1 MSPSFVN
8 YKSAI
13 NWLFEQLP
21 QYQRQGGSA
30 YKPGLERTQKLMAHL
45 GHPEQKIKSIHIAG
59 TNGKGSTAHMLAS
72 VLQSAG
78 YRVGLYTSPHLL
90 DFRERIRLNGQMI
103 SESDVFD
110 FLNTHAPVFLSM
122 GLSFF
127 EMTVGMA
134 FDYFARQSPDV
145 VIVETGMGGRLDSTN
160 VITPVLSIITNIGM
174 DHTQFLGNTLTDIAR
189 EKAGIIKTEVPV
201 VVGQYTEETLPVFK
215 TVSTDQSAP
224 LILAQ
229 ELTYFDLESDLKG
242 GYQKDNKRTVLV
254 AIDQLIAI
262 GFSVAQHHI
271 EHGLKHVQNQTGL
284 LGRWQILAREPLL
297 ICDTA
302 HNVDGLAMTMQQLLT
317 LPAKQL
323 HLVLG
328 FVSDK
333 ALEDILKLMP
343 KSGIYYYC
351 APDNLRAM
359 PVAHLSQKAQSVGL
373 KGEAY
378 QSVQEAL
385 DEALNQA
392 ESEDVIYVG
401 GSTFVVAEV
410 L

>member
-30 YKPGLERTQKLMAHL
+30 YKPGLERTQKLIAHL

-134 FDYFARQSPDV
+134 FDFFARQSPDV

-215 TVSTDQSAP
+215 AVSTDQSAP

-229 ELTYFDLESDLKG
+229 ELTYSTLKA
-242 GYQKDNKRTVLV
+242 T
-254 AIDQLIAI
+254 
-262 GFSVAQHHI
+262 
-271 EHGLKHVQNQTGL
+271 
-284 LGRWQILAREPLL
+284 
-297 ICDTA
+297 
-302 HNVDGLAMTMQQLLT
+302 
-317 LPAKQL
+317 
-323 HLVLG
+323 
-328 FVSDK
+328 
-333 ALEDILKLMP
+333 
-343 KSGIYYYC
+343 
-351 APDNLRAM
+351 
-359 PVAHLSQKAQSVGL
+359 
-373 KGEAY
+373 
-378 QSVQEAL
+378 
-385 DEALNQA
+385 
-392 ESEDVIYVG
+392 
-401 GSTFVVAEV
+401 
-410 L
+410 

>member
-174 DHTQFLGNTLTDIAR
+174 DHTQFLGNTLRDIAR

-215 TVSTDQSAP
+215 AVSTDQSAP

-254 AIDQLIAI
+254 AIDQLITI
-262 GFSVAQHHI
+262 GFSVSQHHI

-351 APDNLRAM
+351 APNNLRAM
-359 PVAHLSQKAQSVGL
+359 PVAHLSQKAREVGL

>member
-134 FDYFARQSPDV
+134 FEYFARQSPDV

-174 DHTQFLGNTLTDIAR
+174 DHTQFLGNTLRDIAR

-215 TVSTDQSAP
+215 AVSTDQSAP

-254 AIDQLIAI
+254 AIDQLITI
-262 GFSVAQHHI
+262 GFSVSQHHI

-351 APDNLRAM
+351 APNNLRAM
-359 PVAHLSQKAQSVGL
+359 PVAHLSQKAREVGL

>member
-134 FDYFARQSPDV
+134 FEYFARQSPDV

-215 TVSTDQSAP
+215 AVSTDQSAP

-254 AIDQLIAI
+254 AIDQLITI
-262 GFSVAQHHI
+262 GFSVSQHHI

-359 PVAHLSQKAQSVGL
+359 PVAHLSQKAREVGL

>member
-201 VVGQYTEETLPVFK
+201 VVGHYTEETLPVFK
-215 TVSTDQSAP
+215 AVSTDQSAP

-262 GFSVAQHHI
+262 GFSVAQLHI

-373 KGEAY
+373 RGEAY

>member
-215 TVSTDQSAP
+215 AVSTDQSAP

-262 GFSVAQHHI
+262 GFRVEQHHI

-373 KGEAY
+373 RGEAY

>member
-1 MSPSFVN
+1 MSPSLVN

-21 QYQRQGGSA
+21 QYQRQGGAA

-90 DFRERIRLNGQMI
+90 DYRERIRLNGQMI
-103 SESDVFD
+103 SESAVFD
-110 FLNTHAPVFLSM
+110 FLKKHAPVFQSM

-127 EMTVGMA
+127 EMTMGMA
-134 FDYFARQSPDV
+134 FDYFARQSLDV
-145 VIVETGMGGRLDSTN
+145 VIIETGMGGRLDSTN

-189 EKAGIIKTEVPV
+189 EKAGIIKTEVPL
-201 VVGQYTEETLPVFK
+201 VVGQYTNETLPVFK
-215 TVSTDQSAP
+215 AVAADQNAP

-229 ELTYFDLESDLKG
+229 ELTYPDFESDLKG
-242 GYQKDNKRTVLV
+242 RYQKYNKRTVL
-254 AIDQLIAI
+254 AALDQLIAI
-262 GFSVAQHHI
+262 GFPLEQHHI
-271 EHGLKHVQNQTGL
+271 EHGLKNVQNHTGL
-284 LGRWQILAREPLL
+284 MGRWQIMGYKPLL

-302 HNVDGLAMTMQQLLT
+302 HNADGLAMTMEQLLT
-317 LPAKQL
+317 LRAKHV

-351 APDNLRAM
+351 APDNLRAI
-359 PVAHLSQKAQSVGL
+359 PVAHLSQKARAVGL

-385 DEALNQA
+385 DEAFNQA

>member
-134 FDYFARQSPDV
+134 FDYFARQAPDV

-189 EKAGIIKTEVPV
+189 EKAGIIKTKVPV

-215 TVSTDQSAP
+215 AVSTDQSAP

-262 GFSVAQHHI
+262 GFSVEQHHI

-373 KGEAY
+373 RGEAY

>member
-21 QYQRQGGSA
+21 QYQRKGGSA

-134 FDYFARQSPDV
+134 FEYFARQSPDV

-174 DHTQFLGNTLTDIAR
+174 DHTQFLGNTLRDIAR

-215 TVSTDQSAP
+215 AVSTDQSAP

-254 AIDQLIAI
+254 AIDQLITI
-262 GFSVAQHHI
+262 GFSVSQHHI

-351 APDNLRAM
+351 APNNLRAM
-359 PVAHLSQKAQSVGL
+359 PVAHLSQKAREVGL

>member
-215 TVSTDQSAP
+215 AVSTDQSAP

-254 AIDQLIAI
+254 AIDQLIAT

-351 APDNLRAM
+351 APNNLRAM
-359 PVAHLSQKAQSVGL
+359 PVAHLSQKAREVGL